1 MFFYKERKRTQRT
14 KHSSIKSAKKRKKI
28 AFFWKERMP
37 NPGAGPQKMLTVTLK
52 WANNLFKQT
61 FLNLRQGEMSSLGLL
76 EAKNEEKLKKNDYF
90 LPILEAQTKFIFLN
104 FEFSSW
110 RLFCEVIWR
119 YLQMFRENVK
129 VQNSASFLESQKVLN
144 HSIQVTMIVVLLLVI
159 T

>member
-1 MFFYKERKRTQRT
+1 MVIYVLYVVPE
-14 KHSSIKSAKKRKKI
+14 
-28 AFFWKERMP
+28 
-37 NPGAGPQKMLTVTLK
+37 K

-144 HSIQVTMIVVLLLVI
+144 HSIQVTMIVVLLLVL

>member
-76 EAKNEEKLKKNDYF
+76 EAKNEEKLKKSIISCPF
-90 LPILEAQTKFIFLN
+90 
-104 FEFSSW
+104 W
-110 RLFCEVIWR
+110 RVKPNLF
-119 YLQMFRENVK
+119 F
-129 VQNSASFLESQKVLN
+129 
-144 HSIQVTMIVVLLLVI
+144 
-159 T
+159 